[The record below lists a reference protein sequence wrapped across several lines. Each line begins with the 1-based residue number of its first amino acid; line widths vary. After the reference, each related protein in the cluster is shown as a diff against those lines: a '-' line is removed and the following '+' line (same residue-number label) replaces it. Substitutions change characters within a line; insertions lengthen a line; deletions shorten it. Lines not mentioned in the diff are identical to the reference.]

1 MQPIV
6 RILAATSVLI
16 CSSPLLAEELTVSE
30 VKAFDARTTRAAE
43 RCEVDT
49 VVNRISELATISTT
63 TFALGDPRMSRM
75 NKSQYREAM
84 TRRCAIGSQVR
95 IVATNE
101 KVSIDGEQAVMTA
114 DITETLSLKGQEVT
128 LKIRQRLTIELIDGK
143 LMYTQIL
150 SNLVE

>member
-1 MQPIV
+1 MHPIA
-6 RILAATSVLI
+6 RILAATSALI

-101 KVSIDGEQAVMTA
+101 RVSIDGEQAVMTA

>member
-6 RILAATSVLI
+6 RILAAASVLI
-16 CSSPLLAEELTVSE
+16 CSSPLFAEELTVSE

-63 TFALGDPRMSRM
+63 TFALGDPRMTRM

-84 TRRCAIGSQVR
+84 TRRCAIGSQTR

-114 DITETLSLKGQEVT
+114 DITETLSLEGREVT
-128 LKIRQRLTIELIDGK
+128 LKVRQRLTIELIDGK

>member
-1 MQPIV
+1 MHPIA
-6 RILAATSVLI
+6 RILAATSALI

-63 TFALGDPRMSRM
+63 TFALGDPRMTRM

-114 DITETLSLKGQEVT
+114 DVTETLSLEGREVT
-128 LKIRQRLTIELIDGK
+128 LKVRQRLTIELIDGK

>member
-1 MQPIV
+1 MQPIA
-6 RILAATSVLI
+6 RILAATSALL
-16 CSSPLLAEELTVSE
+16 CSSPLLAEQLTASE
-30 VKAFDARTTRAAE
+30 VKAFDARTTQAAE

-75 NKSQYREAM
+75 NKSQYRDAM
-84 TRRCAIGSQVR
+84 TRRCAIGSQMR

-114 DITETLSLKGQEVT
+114 DITETLTLDLREAT